1 MDSELSRGGR
11 NPATSWRAREAS
23 TKAPA
28 RLEMGRQTCRG
39 GNLLGCL
46 RQQGGGGGWGF
57 LLGMDPALSFWEA
70 GDSLGPVVIPEP
82 TQAIHLLSLP
92 APSLPRPYLDAPA
105 SPWPTWGPH
114 SCLCLETK

>member
-46 RQQGGGGGWGF
+46 RQQGGGGGWG
-57 LLGMDPALSFWEA
+57 LG
-70 GDSLGPVVIPEP
+70 
-82 TQAIHLLSLP
+82 
-92 APSLPRPYLDAPA
+92 
-105 SPWPTWGPH
+105 
-114 SCLCLETK
+114 